1 MHHIQEHLPVIL
13 KKRRNKIKI
22 LNKLQQKSIEM
33 DLTNLL
39 KFNVAYTYNVWVRTW
54 SRVTKF
60 ESRFF
65 VLLCFQKKALGQAQI
80 VLCIINS
87 LSKFVTKSSFTKDDE
102 KVHNFYFYLKS
113 MDPKVVNP
121 FFKLDSSASL
131 RNLTSHTENF

>member
-1 MHHIQEHLPVIL
+1 M
-13 KKRRNKIKI
+13 
-22 LNKLQQKSIEM
+22 
-33 DLTNLL
+33 NLDFL
-39 KFNVAYTYNVWVRTW
+39 F
-54 SRVTKF
+54 
-60 ESRFF
+60 
-65 VLLCFQKKALGQAQI
+65 CFAFKKKALGQAQI

-121 FFKLDSSASL
+121 FFKFDSSASP